1 MYRNDPNDPS
11 TIGRDL
17 KTHVGI
23 LGGLI
28 GLMWLIEIADVF
40 VGGRLNF
47 FGIIPR
53 TEIGLRGILFAPF
66 LHNGFGHLISNTVPF
81 ITLGW
86 FVMLR
91 AVREFFTVSAIALL
105 ASGIGVWLFGSP
117 GIHLGASGVVFGY
130 FGFLLS
136 RAYFERSA
144 LAIAISAAVGLL
156 YGGLIWG
163 VLPTR
168 MGISWEGHLFGFIG
182 GVLAANWLSSRRK
195 SQR

>member
-11 TIGRDL
+11 TIARDL
-17 KTHVGI
+17 KTHVGV

-53 TEIGLRGILFAPF
+53 TEIGLRGIFFAPF

-91 AVREFFTVSAIALL
+91 AMREFFTVSAIALL

-182 GVLAANWLSSRRK
+182 GVLAANWLSRPRRK
-195 SQR
+195 A

>member
-1 MYRNDPNDPS
+1 MRGNDPNDPS
-11 TIGRDL
+11 AIAREFR
-17 KTHVGI
+17 THVGV

-28 GLMWLIEIADVF
+28 GLMWLIEILDVF

-53 TEIGLRGILFAPF
+53 TEVGLRGILFAPF
-66 LHNGFGHLISNTVPF
+66 LHHGFPHLISNTIPF

-91 AVREFFTVSAIALL
+91 EVREFFTVSAIALL
-105 ASGIGVWLFGSP
+105 SSGVGVWLFGAP
-117 GIHLGASGVVFGY
+117 GIHLGASGVIFGY

-144 LAIAISAAVGLL
+144 LAIAVSAAVGLL
-156 YGGLIWG
+156 YGSLIWG

-168 MGISWEGHLFGFIG
+168 YGISWEGHLFGFLG
-182 GVLAANWLSSRRK
+182 GVLAANWLSRRK
-195 SQR
+195 

>member
-11 TIGRDL
+11 TIARDL
-17 KTHVGI
+17 KTHIGV

-28 GLMWLIEIADVF
+28 GLMWAIEIVDMF

-53 TEIGLRGILFAPF
+53 TEIGLRGVLFAPF
-66 LHNGFGHLISNTVPF
+66 LHNGFGHLISNTIPF

-91 AVREFFTVSAIALL
+91 SVREFFTVSAIALL

-168 MGISWEGHLFGFIG
+168 LGISWEGHLFGFIG
-182 GVLAANWLSSRRK
+182 GVLAARWLSRRK
-195 SQR
+195 S

>member
-11 TIGRDL
+11 TIARDL
-17 KTHVGI
+17 KTHIGV

-28 GLMWLIEIADVF
+28 GLMWLIEIVDVF

-66 LHNGFGHLISNTVPF
+66 LHNGFGHLIGNTIPF

-91 AVREFFTVSAIALL
+91 STREFLTVSAITLL
-105 ASGIGVWLFGSP
+105 ASGVGVWLFGSP

-168 MGISWEGHLFGFIG
+168 MGISWEGHLFGFVG
-182 GVLAANWLSSRRK
+182 GVLAANWLSRRK
-195 SQR
+195 G